1 LRFREEQL
9 QKELHE
15 YKLMVR
21 ESTDSEWIFDNAIK
35 SNSNRIEG
43 LMWDAGIDSIGV
55 NEDEDGDY

>member
-1 LRFREEQL
+1 L